1 MGDKATVRSIPV
13 KINSEV
19 LSKRYQGPWPGHWDV
34 NVFIF
39 IRIRL
44 KGGASFVWK
53 WVLTK

>member
-44 KGGASFVWK
+44 KGGASFMWK